1 VFDTFLFAQFVV
13 VVSLF
18 CWFLVLFCETLVLNV
33 VLQHLSRSQMASF
46 STRMWGDKG
55 GPTNMIYIYIYVCI
69 YLCLYLY
76 IYHELL

>member
-1 VFDTFLFAQFVV
+1 MFDTFLFAQFVV

-55 GPTNMIYIYIYVCI
+55 GPTNMIYIY
-69 YLCLYLY
+69 LCVY
-76 IYHELL
+76 IFMFVFVYIS